1 MGSFLGDF
9 SERILVLE
17 RKITSYNQP
26 GNFPENTRRS
36 TKVISLR
43 RKKQRNNHVQVHEGE
58 AGLTGWLALGEG
70 VGVDGNG
77 EGEKEGDGDGDGE
90 EEGKGGRQWTK

>member
-1 MGSFLGDF
+1 MGSVLGDF

-17 RKITSYNQP
+17 GKITFYNQP

-43 RKKQRNNHVQVHEGE
+43 RKKQRKKQ
-58 AGLTGWLALGEG
+58 LLPSPRRRSRIDWLAGFG
-70 VGVDGNG
+70 GRDGGVD
-77 EGEKEGDGDGDGE
+77 EKAL
-90 EEGKGGRQWTK
+90 

>member
-17 RKITSYNQP
+17 GKITSYNQP

-70 VGVDGNG
+70 VGERER
-77 EGEKEGDGDGDGE
+77 EGER
-90 EEGKGGRQWTK
+90 EGKGEGGEAVD